1 MTGFEPAAPASRT
14 QCSTRLSYTPYTAG
28 QRVRARLTQVLRQEK
43 LAADGCDMA
52 LRRDASSVAASG
64 EFLCCHHVQRLARR
78 LRPAGCERRRRGAKG
93 GGDAADH
100 ESGGGGA
107 PLRARAG
114 RLAKLPGIGP
124 AKARAIIEYRSE
136 APFQKPEDLRKVKGI
151 GDKLYDRLKDQITV
165 GPGATPKG
173 RGS

>member
-1 MTGFEPAAPASRT
+1 
-14 QCSTRLSYTPYTAG
+14 
-28 QRVRARLTQVLRQEK
+28 LRQEK
-43 LAADGCDMA
+43 LAADGCDVSF
-52 LRRDASSVAASG
+52 RRTHRPSPPAANSFGATTRGAWHVACARRAASG
-64 EFLCCHHVQRLARR
+64 AAGAPKEVKMQRITRAVVVGLLCGLVLA
-78 LRPAGCERRRRGAKG
+78 GTGRGAV
-93 GGDAADH
+93 AA
-100 ESGGGGA
+100 GA
-107 PLRARAG
+107 APAAAGARVDINSAG
-114 RLAKLPGIGP
+114 ADELAKLPGVGP